1 LSKGNR
7 GPLSE
12 LYVDCANGVGA
23 PALATLTKHI
33 GDKLPIHALNTDTT
47 TPGALNNQ
55 CGADFVK
62 TKQALPPSVASAG
75 SLAKKDSRGCSL
87 DGDADRIIYYY
98 LADGKTFR
106 MLDGDKIGV
115 IVAMFLGDLV
125 TKAKLGEQQLQ
136 VGVVQT
142 AYANGSS
149 TKYLKS
155 VSVNKY
161 RFHTPTNKS

>member
-1 LSKGNR
+1 
-7 GPLSE
+7 
-12 LYVDCANGVGA
+12 
-23 PALATLTKHI
+23 
-33 GDKLPIHALNTDTT
+33 
-47 TPGALNNQ
+47 
-55 CGADFVK
+55 
-62 TKQALPPSVASAG
+62 
-75 SLAKKDSRGCSL
+75 
-87 DGDADRIIYYY
+87 
-98 LADGKTFR
+98 

-115 IVAMFLGDLV
+115 MVAMFLGDLV